1 MTQARWF
8 AVLALGMGVLLSSAA
23 RAQDARIRGEAEV
36 EKVVTVTES
45 AAGTDASAEK
55 AAKQAALRKAVEQGC
70 GVFLMSKSKTRD
82 YKLVYDKII
91 ADAVGYVKESKVDS
105 VKVGPDTTTVTMTVT
120 VSTRKFEKDWADI
133 VHTVRQRD
141 NPRVLMIIDEGILL
155 PSATMPTGSA
165 DVTQGKLEDF
175 FLSKKIKLMDR
186 ETGKKVTQR
195 DKELAVIKDD
205 AAELAAIGA
214 RYDADVIIKGKATA
228 KYSKAIRVKIGD
240 DTVEQY
246 QFVCTL
252 AVRAIE
258 TDSARLLVSKSY
270 GPETVT
276 TMQLGGGADKG
287 LAKVAEAAAPDL
299 LQAIV
304 EAWRQD
310 VNVTRNIQLNISGM
324 DYASFKKFDEE
335 VARIEGVQAVRMRE
349 ITESVAN
356 VDVEC
361 EFDQKRLADLLT
373 ELKSLKLEVSEISP
387 NRIKF
392 KVVK

>member
-1 MTQARWF
+1 MTHRMLPA
-8 AVLALGMGVLLSSAA
+8 ALAASICLACGGLAT
-23 RAQDARIRGEAEV
+23 AQDARIKDEAEK
-36 EKVVTVTES
+36 ETWVTVTES
-45 AAGTDASAEK
+45 AAGTDASAKK
-55 AAKQAALRKAVEQGC
+55 AAITAALRKAVEQGC
-70 GVFLMSKSKTRD
+70 GVFLTSRSKTRD

-91 ADAVGYVKESKVDS
+91 ADAVGYVKEYKEVS
-105 VKVGPDTTTVTMTVT
+105 VKADAEKTTVSVNAL
-120 VSTRKFEKDWADI
+120 VSTKKFETDWTNI
-133 VHTVRQRD
+133 VHTVRERD
-141 NPRVLMIIDEGILL
+141 NPRVLMIIEEGILF
-155 PSATMPTGSA
+155 ATSTTPTGSA

-195 DKELAVIKDD
+195 DRELAVIKDD

-228 KYSKAIRVKIGD
+228 KYSKTVKSGE
-240 DTVEQY
+240 TEMY

-252 AVRAIE
+252 SIRAIE

-276 TMQLGGGADKG
+276 TLQMGGGADKG
-287 LAKVAEAAAPDL
+287 LAKVADVAAPDL
-299 LQAIV
+299 LSAIV

-324 DYASFKKFDEE
+324 DYATFKKFKDDAEKL
-335 VARIEGVQAVRMRE
+335 EGVQAIRMRE

-356 VDVEC
+356 VDIEA
-361 EFDQKRLADLLT
+361 EFDQQRLADLIL
-373 ELKSLKLEVSEISP
+373 ELKSVKLEVTEISP
-387 NRIKF
+387 NRVKL